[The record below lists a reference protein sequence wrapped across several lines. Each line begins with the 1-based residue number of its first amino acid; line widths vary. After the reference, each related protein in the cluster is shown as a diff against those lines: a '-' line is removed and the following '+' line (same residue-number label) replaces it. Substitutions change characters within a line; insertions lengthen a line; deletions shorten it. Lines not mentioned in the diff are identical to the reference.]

1 MKYSDLVLSEREF
14 LLNEYNMFRSRYKNV
29 VNDIADIGIDY
40 FHLVGGRGSTFYK
53 PSHNEQWITQNWA
66 IPNMLPKHGF
76 EFWHDQLWVNVA
88 AGTRGANALALS
100 ESSAE
105 PSFDDETLPGEITDT
120 GLGRA
125 FSSPAPAHIDFSNI
139 SILEKT
145 FLPTGVKTPRLL
157 GLYNTETVAGSN
169 VLQMVKLDAHHT
181 TANGGSL
188 RVLLTV
194 TAP

>member
-1 MKYSDLVLSEREF
+1 MKYSDLVRHEREF
-14 LLNEYNMFRSRYKNV
+14 LLDEYHDFRHRYKNV
-29 VNDIADIGIDY
+29 INDAEQIGIDY
-40 FHLVGGRGSTFYK
+40 GHLIGGRASTFYK
-53 PSHNEQWITQNWA
+53 PFEGEWITTNLA
-66 IPNMLPKHGF
+66 IPNMLPKYGF
-76 EFWHDQLWVNVA
+76 EFWHDQLWCNTS
-88 AGTRGANALALS
+88 AGTRGANAIGLT

-105 PSFDDETLPGEITDT
+105 PSFDDEELPSEITDT

-145 FLPTGVKTPRLL
+145 FAPTGAKTPKML
-157 GLYNTETVAGSN
+157 GLFNTTTVAGSK
-169 VLQMVKLDAHHT
+169 VLQMVKLDVHHT
-181 TANGGSL
+181 TANGGAL